1 MRIVGPNFFVGVH
14 FKDGKV
20 IKADRPVS
28 YMRNWSASRV
38 LALAKRWGW
47 KVEFGEGEQAQ
58 LDQGSRG
65 DDTAHRQSA

>member
-28 YMRNWSASRV
+28 YRIRAPGALRRRPRN
-38 LALAKRWGW
+38 
-47 KVEFGEGEQAQ
+47 
-58 LDQGSRG
+58 LDRQFDQPRDRLVRG
-65 DDTAHRQSA
+65 P